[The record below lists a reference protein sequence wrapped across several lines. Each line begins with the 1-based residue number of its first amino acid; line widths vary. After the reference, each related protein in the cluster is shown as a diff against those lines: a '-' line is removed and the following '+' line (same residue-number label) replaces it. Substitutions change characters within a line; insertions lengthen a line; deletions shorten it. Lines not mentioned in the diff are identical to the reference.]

1 MAQGQ
6 GRLRPGEAGQR
17 SGGQGGHKAWGRP
30 GRGLSACVS
39 HWQIRF
45 SDLGLPSPH
54 LTSLPSLCMQAVV
67 NPSDEA
73 YFNLVSSCC
82 NTDDLRVGIGYGQ
95 GDALCAPPLPSP
107 FLPLLTTFSPRT
119 LPDTHCLPLRLLPP
133 PPVWCRSWMCA
144 PPVMTCCHC
153 SQRPCGP
160 QRQQLGEVWG

>member
-6 GRLRPGEAGQR
+6 GRFRPGEAGQR
-17 SGGQGGHKAWGRP
+17 SGGQGGHKAGGRP

-82 NTDDLRVGIGYGQ
+82 NTDDLRVGMGRVTP
-95 GDALCAPPLPSP
+95 CAPPSSP
-107 FLPLLTTFSPRT
+107 LPLSLS
-119 LPDTHCLPLRLLPP
+119 
-133 PPVWCRSWMCA
+133 
-144 PPVMTCCHC
+144 
-153 SQRPCGP
+153 
-160 QRQQLGEVWG
+160 